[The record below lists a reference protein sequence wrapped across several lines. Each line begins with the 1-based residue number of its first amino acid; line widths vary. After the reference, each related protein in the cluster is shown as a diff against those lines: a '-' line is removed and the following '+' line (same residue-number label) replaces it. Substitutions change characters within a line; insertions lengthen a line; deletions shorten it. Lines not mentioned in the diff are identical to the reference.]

1 VTAPES
7 ARGCKLD
14 ELKYTKATHREGRG
28 SLHRLVRPRHEERV
42 ATKVTKAQSK
52 SVQAMAKMKIVIL
65 YARLFS
71 IRAQAVASEEGI
83 KPVRTQKEFSLST
96 RDPNA

>member
-1 VTAPES
+1 M
-7 ARGCKLD
+7 
-14 ELKYTKATHREGRG
+14 
-28 SLHRLVRPRHEERV
+28 
-42 ATKVTKAQSK
+42 TKAQSK
-52 SVQAMAKMKIVIL
+52 SVQAMAKIKIVIL
-65 YARLFS
+65 YSRLFS

>member
-1 VTAPES
+1 
-7 ARGCKLD
+7 
-14 ELKYTKATHREGRG
+14 
-28 SLHRLVRPRHEERV
+28 
-42 ATKVTKAQSK
+42 
-52 SVQAMAKMKIVIL
+52 MAKIKIVIL